1 MQNPEAANVTRTFN
15 VCFSCFLLFWSIF
28 SLILI
33 PKCISTLYF
42 ILAKQ
47 SPPCDFRFGK
57 KRQHLQLQCKKIL
70 LIQYAQAC
78 LRAGLSLTGS
88 VFSLSLNSSAYGL
101 AQRRRACTAWSST
114 TVETAIR
121 DLTSPTRLQWVEYFW
136 VYKMHTH
143 VRVSAYHV
151 ACITGWSE
159 GEESPWLP
167 LCSGNPSASP
177 LSLYGWS
184 FLHCCSGLGVQSHEA
199 QVHGHNEVIV
209 NHTVL
214 QDWKLKKKKSLA

>member
-1 MQNPEAANVTRTFN
+1 
-15 VCFSCFLLFWSIF
+15 
-28 SLILI
+28 
-33 PKCISTLYF
+33 
-42 ILAKQ
+42 
-47 SPPCDFRFGK
+47 
-57 KRQHLQLQCKKIL
+57 
-70 LIQYAQAC
+70 
-78 LRAGLSLTGS
+78 
-88 VFSLSLNSSAYGL
+88 
-101 AQRRRACTAWSST
+101 
-114 TVETAIR
+114 
-121 DLTSPTRLQWVEYFW
+121 
-136 VYKMHTH
+136 MHTH

-151 ACITGWSE
+151 ACITGGSD

-214 QDWKLKKKKSLA
+214 QDRKLNKKKNHLHNLGSSCYKVYDGRLRLGPLAHMTPY

>member
-1 MQNPEAANVTRTFN
+1 MCSVDQEKVKHDSEQQSKNQDKSAEHQDKRSDDKKPEQAVQNPEAVNVTGTFN

-33 PKCISTLYF
+33 PKLISTLYF

-88 VFSLSLNSSAYGL
+88 VFSFSQQFRIRFGSEAEGLYSLKFHYCRNSEPGFNEPYSFA
-101 AQRRRACTAWSST
+101 
-114 TVETAIR
+114 
-121 DLTSPTRLQWVEYFW
+121 
-136 VYKMHTH
+136 
-143 VRVSAYHV
+143 VS
-151 ACITGWSE
+151 
-159 GEESPWLP
+159 
-167 LCSGNPSASP
+167 
-177 LSLYGWS
+177 
-184 FLHCCSGLGVQSHEA
+184 
-199 QVHGHNEVIV
+199 
-209 NHTVL
+209 
-214 QDWKLKKKKSLA
+214 